1 MQVVARRLEAAK
13 SRSSVRH
20 DAGEAGGDR
29 VATRRRHAPLVLDWQ
44 GWRTENSIDSFVS
57 PSTSPM
63 GKHELEYSTPLP
75 QRIWGPL

>member
-20 DAGEAGGDR
+20 DAGEAGRDR

-44 GWRTENSIDSFVS
+44 G
-57 PSTSPM
+57 
-63 GKHELEYSTPLP
+63 LY
-75 QRIWGPL
+75 